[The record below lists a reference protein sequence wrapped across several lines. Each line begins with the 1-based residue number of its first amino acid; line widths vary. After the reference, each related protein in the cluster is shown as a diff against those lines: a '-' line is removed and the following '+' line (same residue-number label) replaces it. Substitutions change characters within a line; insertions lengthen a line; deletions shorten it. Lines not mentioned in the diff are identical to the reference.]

1 MKAEAEEWRGGGG
14 DDLAIDPN
22 IYDIIVPRAKKV
34 LGLFGGKTRSQE
46 EILGSYSLE
55 KAEYAVLPA
64 LEID

>member
-1 MKAEAEEWRGGGG
+1 
-14 DDLAIDPN
+14 
-22 IYDIIVPRAKKV
+22 V

-55 KAEYAVLPA
+55 KVKYAVLPA